1 MRIIFTS
8 IDNKSKALTLAK
20 ALVQAKLAACV
31 QISAQ
36 GESVYM
42 WEGQLCQEAEYY
54 LSIKT
59 TAALKDKV
67 VTWLEANHP
76 YSIPEIVVLDAK
88 ASEKYQTWLRKM

>member
-1 MRIIFTS
+1 M
-8 IDNKSKALTLAK
+8 DDKSKAQAIAK

-42 WEGQLCQEAEYY
+42 WEGKLCEEAEYY

-67 VTWLEANHP
+67 VAWLEANHA
-76 YSIPEIVVLDAK
+76 YDTPEIIVLNAK
-88 ASEKYQTWLRKM
+88 ASTEYQHWLQNSLG